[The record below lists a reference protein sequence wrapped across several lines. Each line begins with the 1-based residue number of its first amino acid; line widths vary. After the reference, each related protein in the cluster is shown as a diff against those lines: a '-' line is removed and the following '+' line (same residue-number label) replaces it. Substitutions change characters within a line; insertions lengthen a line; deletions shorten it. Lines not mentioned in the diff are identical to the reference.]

1 MVSGARVNKPGH
13 PHPIE
18 VILLWLGGIGFLVL
32 PPVLAFV
39 LPGCWGITHDEASLA
54 ALLVAGMSLLLI
66 ATQSWLELARKSETE
81 QARWPV
87 AVRLSL
93 CVMAGIAIAITIA
106 VL

>member
-1 MVSGARVNKPGH
+1 MNRQSH

-18 VILLWLGGIGFLVL
+18 VILLWIGGIGFLVL

-39 LPGCWGITHDEASLA
+39 LPGCWGITHEEASLA
-54 ALLVAGMSLLLI
+54 ALLVAGLSLLLI
-66 ATQSWLELARKSETE
+66 ATPSWMELARKTETE

-93 CVMAGIAIAITIA
+93 CVMASIAIAITIA